1 MLETSYILLNYKVN
15 SNIKL
20 ECLKIRRIGQSAA
33 KIQDMQG
40 YKPALNKV
48 QRLFRMEVHYY
59 SGNGK

>member
-1 MLETSYILLNYKVN
+1 MF
-15 SNIKL
+15 
-20 ECLKIRRIGQSAA
+20 KIRRIGQSAA